1 MVTFVVTLLIG
12 AGAGWAMEQQWGTQL
27 VRWSRVSR
35 MKMRVL
41 RRQGENPW
49 RAWFEQE

>member
-1 MVTFVVTLLIG
+1 MVTFVGTLLIG
-12 AGAGWAMEQQWGTQL
+12 AVAGWAMEQQWGTQL
-27 VRWSRVSR
+27 VRWSRTNR

-41 RRQGENPW
+41 RRRGENPW

>member
-1 MVTFVVTLLIG
+1 MVIFVTMLLIG
-12 AGAGWAMEQQWGTQL
+12 AAAGWAMEQQWGSQL
-27 VRWSRVSR
+27 VRWSRMNR